1 MSRTDLLVQKLKRR
15 LLTQEMQSTIELL
28 TALLEFLENKE
39 DPEPEEIQLTNELSQ
54 FTNSIDNLKQVLT
67 EFTSKKLTLKGD
79 KLQDLYNR
87 KATCIG
93 SQVLFE

>member
-1 MSRTDLLVQKLKRR
+1 MSRTDLLVQKLKPR
-15 LLTQEMQSTIELL
+15 LVTQEMQSTIELL
-28 TALLEFLENKE
+28 TVLLEFLENKE

-54 FTNSIDNLKQVLT
+54 FTNSIDNLKQVLN

>member
-15 LLTQEMQSTIELL
+15 LVTQEMQSTIELL
-28 TALLEFLENKE
+28 TVLLEFLENKE

-54 FTNSIDNLKQVLT
+54 FTNSIDNLKQVLN

>member
-15 LLTQEMQSTIELL
+15 LVAQEMQSTIELL
-28 TALLEFLENKE
+28 TVLLEFLENKE

-54 FTNSIDNLKQVLT
+54 FTNSIDNLKQVLN

>member
-15 LLTQEMQSTIELL
+15 LVTQEIQSTIDLL
-28 TALLEFLENKE
+28 TVLLEFLENKE

-54 FTNSIDNLKQVLT
+54 FTNSIDNLKQVLN

>member
-15 LLTQEMQSTIELL
+15 LLTQEVQSTIELL

-54 FTNSIDNLKQVLT
+54 FTNSIDNLKQVLN

>member
-15 LLTQEMQSTIELL
+15 LVTQEMQSTIELL
-28 TALLEFLENKE
+28 TVLLEFLENKE

-54 FTNSIDNLKQVLT
+54 FTNSIDNLKQVLN
-67 EFTSKKLTLKGD
+67 EFISKKLTLKGD

-87 KATCIG
+87 KATYTG